1 MVNWI
6 KTVPEGLLPD
16 DAGGWLNRICRRLMK
31 RIPQFPHRAWP
42 NLVIAFASSR
52 DSSAR
57 HFSSIFSHSG
67 EQYS

>member
-31 RIPQFPHRAWP
+31 RIPQFPHRAMAEFGDR
-42 NLVIAFASSR
+42 LCIVA
-52 DSSAR
+52 
-57 HFSSIFSHSG
+57 
-67 EQYS
+67 